1 MPLHSCT
8 DRIQWI
14 TSDGLNA
21 HELVP
26 SKRSSKIAPRPP
38 GPRSPPLATE
48 LPSIPGQSLLQLH
61 RPLKCHY
68 CAPTQPTKAVRL
80 SEASKARTHTDWSDN
95 LCDSPPAPFPPS
107 LFPINLLIPPF
118 PPTRTH
124 THVCE
129 QVALSF
135 SPSLASAVHKASIC
149 LRCWH
154 PQPFVQSAGVYES
167 SYGCPRPTSHH
178 TSPRDRNCW
187 QRPSVGMRD
196 AYREQKWGACPKMNV
211 WGSRATFRKSCPRRI
226 TTC

>member
-8 DRIQWI
+8 GRIQWI

-26 SKRSSKIAPRPP
+26 SKRSSKIAPLPP

-118 PPTRTH
+118 PPMRTH

-129 QVALSF
+129 QVTLPRLPLLCTKHQSVFGVGTLSPLSNLQVSMKAATVALD
-135 SPSLASAVHKASIC
+135 PRLTT
-149 LRCWH
+149 
-154 PQPFVQSAGVYES
+154 
-167 SYGCPRPTSHH
+167 PRPGTG
-178 TSPRDRNCW
+178 TADKDPVW
-187 QRPSVGMRD
+187 EWGMRT
-196 AYREQKWGACPKMNV
+196 
-211 WGSRATFRKSCPRRI
+211 GSKSEGP
-226 TTC
+226 TLKLMSEEVVQLLGSPVHGE